1 MSDFTEIYA
10 VDFDGTLCE
19 NRWPEIEPPNKKLIS
34 YLIRKREN
42 GTKLIL
48 WTCRNEEQMQKAVEW
63 CKQYGLEFDA
73 VNDNLPELVEKFGNN
88 TRKICATCY
97 IDDNAGNRE
106 DYGIPYFAEPDL
118 ANDTFIK
125 YPVGSEWILKCDGF
139 EIPVW
144 IKKMSM
150 IDNWI
155 LAVSI
160 SDDPKYK
167 YFKVRREPEW
177 FDGKLFPKE
186 R

>member
-1 MSDFTEIYA
+1 MTQKQLRDLNTIVETYGSD
-10 VDFDGTLCE
+10 
-19 NRWPEIEPPNKKLIS
+19 
-34 YLIRKREN
+34 
-42 GTKLIL
+42 
-48 WTCRNEEQMQKAVEW
+48 
-63 CKQYGLEFDA
+63 KQ
-73 VNDNLPELVEKFGNN
+73 
-88 TRKICATCY
+88 
-97 IDDNAGNRE
+97 E
-106 DYGIPYFAEPDL
+106 DIPYFAEPDL

-167 YFKVRREPEW
+167 YFKVCREPEW

>member
-1 MSDFTEIYA
+1 MSDFTEIFA

-19 NRWPEIEPPNKKLIS
+19 NRWPEIGSPNKELIR
-34 YLIRKREN
+34 YLIHKREN

-48 WTCRNEEQMQKAVEW
+48 WTCRNEEQTQKAVEW

-97 IDDNAGNRE
+97 IDDNAGDRE
-106 DYGIPYFAEPDL
+106 KYGIPYFAEADL
-118 ANDTFIK
+118 ADDTAIK
-125 YPVGSEWILKCDGF
+125 YPVGSEWVLRSDGF
-139 EIPVW
+139 KIPVR
-144 IKKMSM
+144 IEERNM
-150 IDNWI
+150 IGNWI

-160 SDDPKYK
+160 SDNPVFQ
-167 YFKVRREPEW
+167 YFKIRREPEW

-186 R
+186 